1 MAAPIYGILNVI
13 GLSGPLDGVYPVL
26 ESDHKG
32 QPDISIIYVLLG
44 MALQVAH
51 QKPRELPEVM
61 ASPKLVKPLRKYHA
75 ELY

>member
-1 MAAPIYGILNVI
+1 VAAPIYGILNMI
-13 GLSGPLDGVYPVL
+13 GLSGPLDGVYLVL
-26 ESDHKG
+26 ESD
-32 QPDISIIYVLLG
+32 QPDISITDVLLG
-44 MALQVAH
+44 MALQPTAH

>member
-1 MAAPIYGILNVI
+1 MI

-32 QPDISIIYVLLG
+32 QPDISITDVLLG
-44 MALQVAH
+44 MALQPTAH

>member
-1 MAAPIYGILNVI
+1 VAAPIYGILNMI

-26 ESDHKG
+26 ESD
-32 QPDISIIYVLLG
+32 QPDISITDVLLG
-44 MALQVAH
+44 MALQPIAH